1 MAIRMKKNENSTRA
15 YSDKQEKYVCK
26 LLNGTQVSNSGA
38 GLFKKGDVIV
48 NSASLLV
55 ECKCQMAEKQS
66 YSVKKETLWKNY
78 EEAFSNRLN
87 NSCLCFNFGP
97 DSENYF
103 VVSERLMKF
112 LVEKLKEENEL

>member
-1 MAIRMKKNENSTRA
+1 MKSQKNESTRA
-15 YSDKQEKYVCK
+15 YSDKQEKYICK
-26 LLNGTQVSNSGA
+26 LLGGTQVSNSGA

-48 NSASLLV
+48 NSASLLI
-55 ECKCQMAEKQS
+55 ECKCQMTEKQS

-87 NSCLCFNFGP
+87 NSCMCFNFGP

-103 VVSERLMKF
+103 VISEKLMKF
-112 LVEKLKEENEL
+112 LVKKLSEEEDD

>member
-1 MAIRMKKNENSTRA
+1 MKNQRSESTRA
-15 YSDKQEKYVCK
+15 YSDAQEKYICK
-26 LLNGTQVSNSGA
+26 LLGGTQVSNSGA

-48 NSASLLV
+48 NSASMLI
-55 ECKCQMAEKQS
+55 ECKCQMSEKQS
-66 YSVKKETLWKNY
+66 YSVKKEALWKNY

-103 VVSERLMKF
+103 VISERLMKF
-112 LVEKLKEENEL
+112 LIKKLSEEEDD